1 MRSRSLVSFSAV
13 LALVVGCATGCA
25 SETDDAATDSDEVV
39 TANEQAIIALGAASQ
54 HSLYVR
60 LSTKPSKELTAA
72 LIDAAKRGVDTHALL
87 PGTGSFDSTWM
98 LQQHLESSGVD
109 VDVRN
114 DKPLENV
121 LVVADDN
128 AALVPAK
135 TGTATKK
142 VSGADASALAKHFAD
157 VLGAA
162 TAAPGALAAANTVTV
177 HPMPESSRDRI
188 VAVLGAAKRSI
199 DLEIYQLQDR
209 VVVKALAAAAA
220 RHVKVRVMLEPRT
233 VGAENYKAVSKE
245 LAAAGVTVQVT
256 PPAFDSSHNVD
267 HAKFAVIDGAEL
279 IFGTGNL
286 VRSGLGGVTEQTFDN
301 RDFWVED
308 SRAASVKAGAALF
321 DADWNR
327 RATKAA
333 DFDGFVLTPDNA
345 NDKIEALIAV
355 AKHTVLVYNQSLGDD
370 DLVAALIAAKKR
382 GATVRVLLG
391 YQPGFGGA
399 PPQNQ
404 APIDKLVAAGVEASF
419 LKKHY
424 LHAKAIVAD
433 GRVYIGSQNFT
444 NGGLRNN
451 RELGQIFDDR
461 AAVAKVTASFEAD
474 AR

>member
-1 MRSRSLVSFSAV
+1 MRFGTLLLLSAAV
-13 LALVVGCATGCA
+13 ALAGCGADPG
-25 SETDDAATDSDEVV
+25 SDPSTDSDELV
-39 TANEQAIIALGAASQ
+39 AASEPAMIALGAASQ

-60 LSTKPSKELTAA
+60 LSSKPSKALTDA
-72 LIDAAKRGVDTHALL
+72 LIAAAKRGVDTHALL
-87 PGTGSFDSTWM
+87 PGTGSFDATWM

-109 VDVRN
+109 VDVRD
-114 DKPLENV
+114 DKPLEEV
-121 LVVADDN
+121 LVVSDAV
-128 AALVPAK
+128 ALVPAAA
-135 TGTATKK
+135 ATKQI
-142 VSGADASALAKHFAD
+142 SGAAAKKVAKHFAD
-157 VLGAA
+157 VLGAP
-162 TAAPGALAAANTVTV
+162 AARAGALAAANTVTV
-177 HPMPESSRDRI
+177 HPMPESSRERI
-188 VAVLGAAKRSI
+188 VAVFGAARRTI

-209 VVVKALAAAAA
+209 VVVQALAAAAA

-267 HAKFAVIDGAEL
+267 HAKFAVIDDAEL
-279 IFGTGNL
+279 LFGTGNL
-286 VRSGLGGVTEQTFDN
+286 VRSGLGGVTEQAFDN

-308 SRAASVKAGAALF
+308 TRPASLSSARALF
-321 DADWNR
+321 DADWER

-345 NDKIEALIAV
+345 NDKIEALIAS
-355 AKHTVLVYNQSLGDD
+355 ATHTLLVYNQSLDD
-370 DLVAALIAAKKR
+370 DAIVAALIAAKGR

-391 YQPGFGGA
+391 YQPGFGG
-399 PPQNQ
+399 PPKNQ
-404 APIDKLVAAGVEASF
+404 APIDKLVAAGIEASF

-424 LHAKAIVAD
+424 LHAKAVVAD

-461 AAVAKVTASFEAD
+461 AAVAKVTATFEAD
-474 AR
+474 ARTD

>member
-1 MRSRSLVSFSAV
+1 MLTRTLVFLSAV
-13 LALVVGCATGCA
+13 LACAGCADT
-25 SETDDAATDSDEVV
+25 SDDAATDSDEVV
-39 TANEQAIIALGAASQ
+39 TANEKAMITLGAASQ
-54 HSLYVR
+54 HTLYVR
-60 LSTKPSKELTAA
+60 LSTRPSKELTTAV
-72 LIDAAKRGVDTHALL
+72 IDAAKRGVETHALL
-87 PGTGSFDSTWM
+87 PGTGAFDATWM
-98 LQQHLESSGVD
+98 LQQHLESSGID

-114 DKPLENV
+114 DKPLEDV
-121 LVVADDN
+121 LVIADDT
-128 AALVPAK
+128 ALVPSK
-135 TGTATKK
+135 TGTTSKQI
-142 VSGADASALAKHFAD
+142 SGAAAAALAKRFAD
-157 VLGAA
+157 VLGAPA
-162 TAAPGALAAANTVTV
+162 GHPGELAAANTVTV

-188 VAVLGAAKRSI
+188 VAVFGAARRSI

-209 VVVKALAAAAA
+209 VVVEALAAAAA
-220 RHVKVRVMLEPRT
+220 RNVKVRVMLEPRT

-267 HAKFAVIDGAEL
+267 HAKFAVIDDAEL

-286 VRSGLGGVTEQTFDN
+286 VRSGLGGVTERTFDN

-308 SRAASVKAGAALF
+308 TRSATVRAGKALF
-321 DADWNR
+321 DADWSR

-333 DFDGFVLTPDNA
+333 DFDDFVLTPDNA
-345 NDKIEALIAV
+345 NDKIEALIAG
-355 AKHTVLVYNQSLGDD
+355 AKHEVLVYNQSLGDD
-370 DLVAALIAAKKR
+370 AIVMALIDAKNR
-382 GATVRVLLG
+382 GAKVRVLVG

-404 APIDKLVAAGVEASF
+404 APIDKLVAAGIEASF
-419 LKKHY
+419 LRKHY

-433 GRVYIGSQNFT
+433 GRAYIGSQNFT

-461 AAVAKVTASFEAD
+461 AAVAVVKATFESD